1 MEIDFLIVLVSVI
14 IYASLNLRLSV
25 YFLACF
31 SLSLSQTAIWK
42 LNYRDLANTLIEW
55 GEKKKL

>member
-31 SLSLSQTAIWK
+31 FSLSQTAIWK